1 MDAASTLKMYQE
13 QLAHVSLLPPSEDL
27 ELLKENLRE
36 AISLLSET
44 VKEEE
49 KAKADKIWMELAE
62 PKEQED
68 VVSSNEAWDKKKP
81 RPEKE
86 SSEASRRAKEQLLS
100 KHFASGGKLD
110 PEDLRREMIVQR
122 NPVRMYKHDDGEER
136 ISDAER
142 KRRKQELLEER
153 KKELLSRQAEEVTC
167 SIWLTCREDWED
179 WTLKLGMG
187 ERGASRWQKTAAGTT
202 CQSTAAAQQGSS
214 PQSHRKQGEANKV
227 RPCWT
232 PALLLTVAKAFG
244 AWESGTRGVASRIM
258 RRMGYVHGSGLGK
271 EGEGIMNPVFAKWK
285 TNRTGVG
292 VSDDKMEQVTEEE
305 EGSGKRR
312 RGGRKKWT
320 SEAQRLRAEGPP
332 RSPLGGL
339 TGGAG
344 ELQDEQGWNSGTPE
358 ASQVLSSGAMVAYGK
373 AMGRAKVDGI
383 KGKDLATAMLH
394 TREAM
399 QLAQQQLSQLDAA
412 LARNQANEGMKREIE
427 RKKTWVLQHMDEL
440 RTDEQAIAKR
450 QDKAGGKSLKGKHLF

>member
-68 VVSSNEAWDKKKP
+68 VVSSDDDMFSNEAWDKKKP

-153 KKELLSRQAEEVTC
+153 KKELLSRLGRLDAEAGYG
-167 SIWLTCREDWED
+167 RERSKSLAED
-179 WTLKLGMG
+179 SSGDDMS
-187 ERGASRWQKTAAGTT
+187 EHSS
-202 CQSTAAAQQGSS
+202 STAGQFSSVSSQARGSEQEFEIFSMPAAMRGD
-214 PQSHRKQGEANKV
+214 
-227 RPCWT
+227 
-232 PALLLTVAKAFG
+232 KAFG

-320 SEAQRLRAEGPP
+320 SEAQRLRAE
-332 RSPLGGL
+332 
-339 TGGAG
+339 G

-450 QDKAGGKSLKGKHLF
+450 QDKAGGKSLTGKHLF